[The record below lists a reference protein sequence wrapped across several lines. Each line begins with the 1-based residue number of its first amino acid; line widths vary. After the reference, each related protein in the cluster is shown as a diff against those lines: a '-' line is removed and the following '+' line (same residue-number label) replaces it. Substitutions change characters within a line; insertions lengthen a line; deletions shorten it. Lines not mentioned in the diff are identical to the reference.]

1 MKLWD
6 KGAAIN
12 QLIET
17 FTIGRDTEMD
27 LFLAEFDV
35 LGSLAHIKML
45 ESIELLTAPELESLT
60 NALRE
65 IFHDI
70 KAD

>member
-6 KGAAIN
+6 KRTEIN
-12 QLIET
+12 KLIEA

-45 ESIELLTAPELESLT
+45 ESIGLLSAEELVSLT
-60 NALRE
+60 CALR
-65 IFHDI
+65 
-70 KAD
+70 